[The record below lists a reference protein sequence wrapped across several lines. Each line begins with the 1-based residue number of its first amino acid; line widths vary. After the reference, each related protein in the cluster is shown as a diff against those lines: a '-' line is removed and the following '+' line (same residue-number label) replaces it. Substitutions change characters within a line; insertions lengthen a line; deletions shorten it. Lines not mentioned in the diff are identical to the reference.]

1 MEITERQSIVIFFSH
16 LKKVTALKKLGDIN
30 YLSKEMHYLILY
42 VNRADA
48 AETLKKIR
56 SFNFVRTAY
65 ISPRAD
71 LRVNYDEDY
80 TITEEDEQWELF
92 LVILAVDG

>member
-1 MEITERQSIVIFFSH
+1 
-16 LKKVTALKKLGDIN
+16 
-30 YLSKEMHYLILY
+30 MHYLILY

-80 TITEEDEQWELF
+80 TITEEDEQ
-92 LVILAVDG
+92 